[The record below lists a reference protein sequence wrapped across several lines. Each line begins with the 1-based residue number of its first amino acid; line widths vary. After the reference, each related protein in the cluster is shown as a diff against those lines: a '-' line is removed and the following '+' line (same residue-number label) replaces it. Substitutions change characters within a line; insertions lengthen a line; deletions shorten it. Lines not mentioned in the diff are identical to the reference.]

1 MQKFTTENKEGGT
14 QPKWGPIVIV
24 VLIVLAVLIVI
35 FNSFTVVNEGFIG
48 VKYQFGKIVGQNLSA
63 GLNFHLPFIEEI
75 QQVDTR
81 EQVYPV
87 TTDAYRPSTAFSS
100 S

>member
-63 GLNFHLPFIEEI
+63 GPNP
-75 QQVDTR
+75 
-81 EQVYPV
+81 
-87 TTDAYRPSTAFSS
+87 
-100 S
+100 

>member
-63 GLNFHLPFIEEI
+63 GLNFHLPFIE
-75 QQVDTR
+75 
-81 EQVYPV
+81 
-87 TTDAYRPSTAFSS
+87 
-100 S
+100 